1 MEIRLRRLGD
11 RGSTV
16 KSGMWRHHSG
26 GGRSPARDSGEA
38 SSRDGDGPSESRV
51 ESVCFTDQ
59 INNVSCFWYATT
71 SLPDQRNN
79 FTIIN

>member
-1 MEIRLRRLGD
+1 MEIQLLRLGD

-26 GGRSPARDSGEA
+26 GGWSPARDSSIALSWG
-38 SSRDGDGPSESRV
+38 GDGPSESRV

-59 INNVSCFWYATT
+59 ISNVSCFGSA
-71 SLPDQRNN
+71 LD
-79 FTIIN
+79 I